1 MTYEEAG
8 GDPCTIF
15 EPDSLTPAA
24 EVTRE
29 TSFRRNCS
37 TTGGATPRAT
47 PKATHY
53 TYWSTVVTAA
63 HVPAAVPIAA
73 PLVL

>member
-8 GDPCTIF
+8 GDPYTIF

-37 TTGGATPRAT
+37 TTGGATSR
-47 PKATHY
+47 ATHY